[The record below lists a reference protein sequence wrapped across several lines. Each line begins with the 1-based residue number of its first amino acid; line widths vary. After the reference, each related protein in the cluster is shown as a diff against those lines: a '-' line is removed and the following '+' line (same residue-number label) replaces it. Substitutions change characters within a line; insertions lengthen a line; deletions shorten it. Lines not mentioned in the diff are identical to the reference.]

1 MYKVIPEEPNLIR
14 RLIELSFDQG
24 KNKFK
29 EFKVE
34 IFYKNGIGYTE
45 TLPTQGCTTAS
56 CKSVSEETLN
66 KDNVND
72 YYFDFTLLNWT
83 DEEKTQ
89 IEIDF
94 KQQGLDYFVQN
105 NWIVDHDEYFI
116 DVPFIVDM
124 IDGEGNV
131 ALAPPP
137 DYPDPELD
145 IKQWRAFAE
154 KNLDKLD

>member
-1 MYKVIPEEPNLIR
+1 MYKVTPEGPNLIR
-14 RLIELSFDQG
+14 RLVELSFDQG

-34 IFYKNGIGYTE
+34 FFYKNGVGYTE
-45 TLPTQGCTTAS
+45 SLPIQGCTTAS
-56 CKSVSEETLN
+56 CKSVSDETLAV
-66 KDNVND
+66 DNIND

-83 DEEKTQ
+83 DEEKSQ
-89 IEIDF
+89 VEKDL
-94 KQQGLDYFVQN
+94 KQHGLDYFIQN
-105 NWIVDHDEYFI
+105 NWIIDYDEFFV

-145 IKQWRAFAE
+145 IKRWQAFAE

>member
-1 MYKVIPEEPNLIR
+1 MYKVIPEGPNLIR
-14 RLIELSFDQG
+14 RLVELSFDQG

-29 EFKVE
+29 EFKLE
-34 IFYKNGIGYTE
+34 IFYKNGVGYTDA
-45 TLPTQGCTTAS
+45 LPIQGCTTAS
-56 CKSVSEETLN
+56 CKNVSDDTVSS
-66 KDNVND
+66 DNIND

-89 IEIDF
+89 IENNVR
-94 KQQGLDYFVQN
+94 QQGLDYLIQN
-105 NWIVDHDEYFI
+105 NWVVDHDEFFV

-124 IDGEGNV
+124 VDGEGNV

-137 DYPDPELD
+137 DYPDPDLD
-145 IKQWRAFAE
+145 IKQWQAFAE